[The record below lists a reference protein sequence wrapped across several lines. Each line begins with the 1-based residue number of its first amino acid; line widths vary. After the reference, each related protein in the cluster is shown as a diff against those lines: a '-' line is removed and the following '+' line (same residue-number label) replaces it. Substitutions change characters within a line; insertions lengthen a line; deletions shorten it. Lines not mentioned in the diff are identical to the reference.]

1 MKQSPYVKSN
11 YERIE
16 DDDYKTIDTRCIDGL
31 LFHVSLL
38 GTIVDCCAPTGSAI
52 LDAMGKH
59 VDRKL
64 VCVAD
69 AFSEFSATWV
79 VTNPPYKRGLVDAIL
94 RKQIER
100 VNSGEVYGFA
110 TLMRSNFDFAKSR
123 QDMFEDGTYFGQI
136 KLLFRP
142 YWSTERKASP
152 IHNYVWHIWKKDSAE
167 SPVVLY
173 YREGQLWK

>member
-11 YERIE
+11 YKRIE

-52 LDAMGKH
+52 LDAMNETK
-59 VDRKL
+59 DRKL

-69 AFSEFSATWV
+69 AFSEFDATWV
-79 VTNPPYKRGLVDAIL
+79 VTNPPYKRGLVDLIL

-100 VNSGEVYGFA
+100 VEREEIWGFA

-123 QDMFEDGTYFGQI
+123 QDMFERDSYFGQI

-142 YWSTERKASP
+142 HWSIERKASP
-152 IHNYVWHIWKKDSAE
+152 IHNFVWHIWTGSASS

-173 YREGQLWK
+173 YRDGQLMK